1 LRFPKSARLKNSSD
15 FRKVREKG
23 KSAQTRLLRIGVFRI
38 DESSPPRIGI
48 VTSKRVGGAVVR
60 NRTRR
65 RLREI
70 SRAQLPLIA
79 PGLLVVIV
87 AKSSAAEAPFA
98 DLKAEWLLL
107 ARRLSILRGSE

>member
-1 LRFPKSARLKNSSD
+1 LRFPKAARLKNSRD

-23 KSAQTRLLRIGVFRI
+23 KSAQAKLLRIGIFRL
-38 DESSPPRIGI
+38 DDQSPSRIGI

-70 SRAQLPLIA
+70 SRVHLPMIA
-79 PGLLVVIV
+79 PGLLIVIV
-87 AKSSAAEAPFA
+87 AKSAAASASFD
-98 DLKAEWLLL
+98 DLRAEWLLL
-107 ARRLSILRGSE
+107 ARRLSILPGFE

>member
-1 LRFPKSARLKNSSD
+1 M
-15 FRKVREKG
+15 
-23 KSAQTRLLRIGVFRI
+23 FRI
-38 DESSPPRIGI
+38 DDHSPPRIGI
-48 VTSKRVGGAVVR
+48 VTSKRVGCAVVR

-70 SRAQLPLIA
+70 ARADFSLIA

-98 DLKAEWLLL
+98 DLRAEWLLL
-107 ARRLSILRGSE
+107 GRRLSIFADSE